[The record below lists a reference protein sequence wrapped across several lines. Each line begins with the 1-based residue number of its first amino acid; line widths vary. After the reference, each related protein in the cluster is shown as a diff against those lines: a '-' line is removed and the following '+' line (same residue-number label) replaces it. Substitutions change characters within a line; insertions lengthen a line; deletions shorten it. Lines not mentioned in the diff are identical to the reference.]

1 MCEVRCATVYYGG
14 DGEIMTKKHKLNV
27 GDVVRIGRKKTTLTH
42 PLSDVEGGWVV
53 KPPIDDISYWNEDAM
68 KLVEEK
74 K

>member
-1 MCEVRCATVYYGG
+1 
-14 DGEIMTKKHKLNV
+14 MTKKHKLNV